1 MTRSPVR
8 RATIAVGLVL
18 VAAGCLA
25 VPSRSQDEAPPAK
38 AGSVEQDLK
47 ALQGRWERK
56 LLGEDRSTRK
66 GEARAVKE
74 IKGNKETVTYY
85 DDDGKA
91 VRATTADFKLEQ
103 SGRVRLYTFSNLKVT
118 LGEDQ
123 GDAGSKKPL
132 SYIYRVE
139 GDAYHEG
146 HGFLVDSPAG
156 SKPSVA
162 RWDRVKD

>member
-8 RATIAVGLVL
+8 RATVAVGLVL
-18 VAAGCLA
+18 VAACWTALPA
-25 VPSRSQDEAPPAK
+25 RSQDEASAPK
-38 AGSVEQDLK
+38 SRSLEQDLE

-56 LLGEDRSTRK
+56 LLGEDQSARK

-85 DDDGKA
+85 DDAAKA
-91 VRATTADFKLEQ
+91 VRATAADFKLEQ

-118 LGEDQ
+118 LGEDK
-123 GDAGSKKPL
+123 GDSGSKQPL

-162 RWDRVKD
+162 RWDRAK

>member
-8 RATIAVGLVL
+8 RATVLVGLVL
-18 VAAGCLA
+18 GATCWIALPA
-25 VPSRSQDEAPPAK
+25 RSQEDAPPGK
-38 AGSVEQDLK
+38 ARSVEQDLE

-56 LLGEDRSTRK
+56 LLGGDQSARK

-85 DDDGKA
+85 DDAGKP

-118 LGEDQ
+118 VGEDQ

-156 SKPSVA
+156 SRPSVA
-162 RWDRVKD
+162 RWERAK